1 LEKIQAIA
9 PIRAMEGGTYVH
21 CMANAGTF
29 FWLNAATHVTGQT
42 RSGANACQR
51 LESSVPANFLF
62 DARVHQ

>member
-29 FWLNAATHVTGQT
+29 SWLNAATHVTG
-42 RSGANACQR
+42 
-51 LESSVPANFLF
+51 
-62 DARVHQ
+62 